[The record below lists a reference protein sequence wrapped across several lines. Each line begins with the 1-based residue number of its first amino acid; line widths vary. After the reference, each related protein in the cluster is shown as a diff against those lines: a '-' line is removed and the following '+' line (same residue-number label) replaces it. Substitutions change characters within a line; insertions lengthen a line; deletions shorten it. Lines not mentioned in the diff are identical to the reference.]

1 MRTIASF
8 AEEWLGRAGIVFA
21 ILFVSYL
28 TLNWFAPQTLASPAL
43 LIAAAAAGLWLLVR
57 VTRRVLRAAVWRLRN
72 RLLVTYVFIAVVP
85 IVLILSLAT
94 LGAYSLVN
102 QLAVYLVTSEL
113 ERRIEA
119 LEDAAHSIV
128 EFSPERM

>member
-1 MRTIASF
+1 LLVAS
-8 AEEWLGRAGIVFA
+8 
-21 ILFVSYL
+21 
-28 TLNWFAPQTLASPAL
+28 
-43 LIAAAAAGLWLLVR
+43 AATGLWLLVR

-72 RLLVTYVFIAVVP
+72 RLLVTYVFIAVLP

-113 ERRIEA
+113 ERSIEA
-119 LEDAAHSIV
+119 LEGAAHSIV
-128 EFSPERM
+128 ELAPERMAVLAPPTAVVL